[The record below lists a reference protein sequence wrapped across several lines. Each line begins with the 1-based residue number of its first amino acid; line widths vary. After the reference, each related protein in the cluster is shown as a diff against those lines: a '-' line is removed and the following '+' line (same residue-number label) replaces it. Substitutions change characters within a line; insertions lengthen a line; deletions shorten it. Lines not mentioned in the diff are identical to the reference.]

1 MTDRKEFSK
10 ILIDTHI
17 ILWYLEGIKL
27 TKQQITLIDEARNNN
42 SLYISSIS
50 IWEIT
55 LLASKGRLV
64 FSITIEEL
72 IDNILSIPGIHLVDL
87 SVPILVSSCNLP
99 NFDHKDPA
107 DRFIIA
113 SARNLH
119 AHLMSADQ
127 KILDYASLGYV
138 NII

>member
-27 TKQQITLIDEARNNN
+27 TKQQITLIDGARKNN

-55 LLASKGRLV
+55 LLAS
-64 FSITIEEL
+64 
-72 IDNILSIPGIHLVDL
+72 N
-87 SVPILVSSCNLP
+87 
-99 NFDHKDPA
+99 
-107 DRFIIA
+107 RF
-113 SARNLH
+113 L
-119 AHLMSADQ
+119 
-127 KILDYASLGYV
+127 
-138 NII
+138 